1 MFTNYMVQGV
11 PYHIRSL
18 ISLNYVF
25 LGLIRNIKKNI
36 SFCKI
41 EKGLYKF
48 FLAKNVRFFEYYGF
62 VLAMKLGDSLI

>member
-1 MFTNYMVQGV
+1 MLLYRV

-25 LGLIRNIKKNI
+25 LGLIRKIKKNI
-36 SFCKI
+36 SFRKI

-48 FLAKNVRFFEYYGF
+48 FLAENVRVFEYYGF
-62 VLAMKLGDSLI
+62 ISALKLGD